1 MFGSLRPQPPPNWRM
16 DTTHEID
23 ELVPGIGISTVL
35 MPLRTHSASNDSL
48 GAQYFSNE
56 VGV

>member
-1 MFGSLRPQPPPNWRM
+1 MFGSLKPQPPPNCS
-16 DTTHEID
+16 TEITQEID
-23 ELVPGIGISTVL
+23 ELVPGIGISTAL

-48 GAQYFSNE
+48 GAQYLSNE